1 MTLEIGT
8 GRRGKRLLLTDNERA
23 RHIHVLGAI
32 GTGKSKLL
40 EAMIRQD
47 IARGRGLCLI
57 DPHGTLVDSVEA
69 WCAASGLGRV
79 RRIHLIRPGD
89 DEFVP
94 GFNPLRMV
102 PGEAL
107 SVRVDAMVAACAQ
120 AWGVRDMGET
130 PRLEKI
136 LRATFYALS
145 VRGLT
150 LAEGPDFL
158 RASDPEGLRHRLS
171 LDLPDPVFQ
180 TTWDELN
187 DMPRKEFAEHVES
200 TITRL
205 SRFLT
210 APAMRLVVGQLEHA
224 IDFRAA
230 MDNGEIVLVSLGAR
244 SAFSYENARVL
255 GTLLINDLF
264 LTALGRDERVARR
277 RPFTLYVDEAY
288 DFLSGDI
295 ERILDQTRKFGLH
308 AVLAHQRVGQ
318 LKERGEGIYNAVMG
332 GTQTKI
338 VLGGLSDDDAA
349 IMAREIMRGD
359 IDLERPK
366 RGLTMPVVVD
376 EVPFWLESESS
387 TEGSATSRSVTHSV
401 VTTEG
406 SSTATSTSTTYT
418 ARENDEPEQRT
429 VAEGASESEAASYA
443 TAEGIAIS
451 EGYSHSHSRTRGRSQ
466 TLRPVREERPTQLYS
481 LDESLHLAQLKL
493 RNLPD
498 RAAIVKRR
506 GKRTIRV
513 QTSEVKSV
521 LKLPRTVARF
531 RTLVCERSSYLVPLA
546 DAEAEIQQ
554 RRFRLSRLAE
564 EPVSTQPEPPLKDEG
579 WG

>member
-1 MTLEIGT
+1 MLDIGIM
-8 GRRGKRLLLTDNERA
+8 GDGKPLRLSDDERA

-32 GTGKSKLL
+32 GTGKSKVL
-40 EAMIRQD
+40 EAMIRAD

-57 DPHGTLVDSVEA
+57 DPHGTLAESLES
-69 WCAASGLGRV
+69 WCAARGLGRI

-89 DEFVP
+89 DAFVP
-94 GFNPLRMV
+94 GFNPLRTV
-102 PGEAL
+102 PGEVL
-107 SVRVDAMVAACAQ
+107 SVRVDAMVAACGQ

-150 LAEGPDFL
+150 LAEGPEFL
-158 RASDPEGLRHRLS
+158 RASDPEGLRERLS
-171 LDLPDPVFQ
+171 LNLPDPVFQ
-180 TTWDELN
+180 TTWNELN
-187 DMPRKEFAEHVES
+187 ELPRREFAEYVES
-200 TITRL
+200 TLTRL

-230 MDNGEIVLVSLGAR
+230 MNNSEIVLVNLGAR
-244 SAFSYENARVL
+244 NAFSYENARVL

-264 LTALGRDERVARR
+264 LTALGRDERVAKR
-277 RPFTLYVDEAY
+277 RPFTLYIDEAY

-308 AVLAHQRVGQ
+308 AVLAHQRIGQ
-318 LKERGEGIYNAVMG
+318 LKERGESIYNAVMG

-349 IMAREIMRGD
+349 VMAREVMRGD

-366 RGLTMPVVVD
+366 VTMPVVVD
-376 EVPFWLESESS
+376 EVPFWLESESTSEALS
-387 TEGSATSRSVTHSV
+387 TSQSVTHSF
-401 VTTEG
+401 TTSEGSTAGTGTTTTYFAPEGEQPEQRGISEIGSKGRSEITAEGTAITEG
-406 SSTATSTSTTYT
+406 SSRTY
-418 ARENDEPEQRT
+418 
-429 VAEGASESEAASYA
+429 
-443 TAEGIAIS
+443 
-451 EGYSHSHSRTRGRSQ
+451 SRTRGRAQ
-466 TLRPVREERPTQLYS
+466 TLRPVREERAVQFYS
-481 LDESLHLAQLKL
+481 LDESFHLMQLEL

-498 RAAIVKRR
+498 RVAIVKRR
-506 GKRTIRV
+506 GKPTVRV
-513 QTSEVKSV
+513 DTLEVRPAV
-521 LKLPRTVARF
+521 KLPRSVARF
-531 RTLVCERSSYLVPLA
+531 RSLVCERSSYLLPVA
-546 DAEAEIQQ
+546 DAEAEIA
-554 RRFRLSRLAE
+554 RRQASLGIGSVE
-564 EPVSTQPEPPLKDEG
+564 EYPTRPTVNDPE

>member
-1 MTLEIGT
+1 MLTIGT
-8 GRRGKRLLLTDNERA
+8 TRRGRPLALTDAERA

-40 EAMIRQD
+40 ESMIRQD

-57 DPHGTLVDSVEA
+57 DPHGTLADHIEE
-69 WCAASGLGRV
+69 WCAARGLGRI

-89 DEFVP
+89 DALVP
-94 GFNPLRMV
+94 GFNPLRTV

-120 AWGVRDMGET
+120 AWGVRDMSET

-136 LRATFYALS
+136 LRATFYALA

-150 LAEGPDFL
+150 LAEGPALL
-158 RASDPEGLRHRLS
+158 RARDPDGVRRLLTEG
-171 LDLPDPVFQ
+171 LPDPVFQ
-180 TTWDELN
+180 ITWDELN
-187 DMPRKEFAEHVES
+187 GMPRKEFAEHVES

-205 SRFLT
+205 SKFLS
-210 APAMRLVVGQLEHA
+210 APALRLVVGQREHA

-230 MDNGEIVLVSLGAR
+230 MDGSEIVLVNLGAR

-264 LTALGRDERVARR
+264 LTALGRDEHTAARH
-277 RPFTLYVDEAY
+277 PFTLFVDEAY

-308 AVLAHQRVGQ
+308 TVLAHQRIGQ
-318 LKERGEGIYNAVMG
+318 LRERGEGIYNAVMG

-349 IMAREIMRGD
+349 VMAREIMRGD

-366 RGLTMPVVVD
+366 RGITMPVVVD
-376 EVPFWLESESS
+376 EVPFWLESESH
-387 TEGSATSRSVTHSV
+387 TEGATESRASAESFATSE
-401 VTTEG
+401 TTGLSE
-406 SSTATSTSTTYT
+406 STAQMFQSLVEANPELTGLVQTMSEARSTTTTTGY
-418 ARENDEPEQRT
+418 
-429 VAEGASESEAASYA
+429 GASEGYA
-443 TAEGIAIS
+443 TSA
-451 EGYSHSHSRTRGRSQ
+451 SHTAGRAQ
-466 TLRPVREERPTQLYS
+466 TLRSVREERPTQFYS
-481 LDESLHLAQLKL
+481 LEESLHLAQLKL

-506 GKRTIRV
+506 GKRTVRV
-513 QTSEVKSV
+513 ETAEVKAV
-521 LKLPRTVARF
+521 FTMPRAV
-531 RTLVCERSSYLVPLA
+531 ERLHAQVSQKSAYLAPRAAV
-546 DAEAEIQQ
+546 EAEIETRQK
-554 RRFRLSRLAE
+554 RLLPGPRAAGDDAFWHE
-564 EPVSTQPEPPLKDEG
+564 E
-579 WG
+579 

>member
-1 MTLEIGT
+1 MLHIGT
-8 GRRGKRLLLTDNERA
+8 SRDGKPVLLTEAERA

-57 DPHGTLVDSVEA
+57 DPHGTLVDAIEA
-69 WCAASGLGRV
+69 WCSVRGLGPI

-89 DEFVP
+89 DAFVP
-94 GFNPLRMV
+94 GFNPLRAV

-107 SVRVDAMVAACAQ
+107 SVRIDAMVAACAQ
-120 AWGVRDMGET
+120 AWGVRDMGQT

-158 RASDPEGLRHRLS
+158 RASDPEGLRQRLS
-171 LDLPDPVFQ
+171 IDLPDPVFQ

-187 DMPRKEFAEHVES
+187 ELPRREFAEYVES

-210 APAMRLVVGQLEHA
+210 APAMRLVVGQAEHA
-224 IDFRAA
+224 IEFRSA
-230 MDNGEIVLVSLGAR
+230 MDRGEIVLVDLGAR

-264 LTALGRDERVARR
+264 LTALGRDEWVAKR
-277 RPFTLYVDEAY
+277 RPFTLYIDEAY

-308 AVLAHQRVGQ
+308 AVLAHQRIGQ

-359 IDLERPK
+359 IDLDRPK
-366 RGLTMPVVVD
+366 LTMPVVVD

-387 TEGSATSRSVTHSV
+387 SEGWATSWAATHSIASSEGSTVSTG
-401 VTTEG
+401 TT
-406 SSTATSTSTTYT
+406 TTYA
-418 ARENDEPEQRT
+418 AREGDDPEQRG
-429 VAEGASESEAASYA
+429 VAESAGNAVSRASGQ
-443 TAEGIAIS
+443 GIATS
-451 EGYSHSHSRTRGRSQ
+451 EGYSESYSRTRGRSE
-466 TLRPVREERPTQLYS
+466 TLRPVREERAVQFYS
-481 LDESLHLAQLKL
+481 LDECLHLAQLTL

-498 RAAIVKRR
+498 RAAVVKRR
-506 GKRTIRV
+506 GMRTIRIM
-513 QTSEVKSV
+513 TPEVKPV
-521 LKLPRTVARF
+521 LRLPRTTERF
-531 RTLVCERSSYLVPLA
+531 RALVCERSSYLVPFA
-546 DAEAEIQQ
+546 AAQAEIEA
-554 RRFRLSRLAE
+554 RRMRLAHLAE
-564 EPVSTQPEPPLKDEG
+564 EPMPTPLAPPLKDEG

>member
-1 MTLEIGT
+1 MLEIGST
-8 GRRGKRLLLTDNERA
+8 RRGSYVALTDTERA

-40 EAMIRQD
+40 ESMIRQD

-57 DPHGTLVDSVEA
+57 DPHGTLVESIEA
-69 WCAASGLGRV
+69 WCAVRGLGRI

-89 DEFVP
+89 DTFVP
-94 GFNPLRMV
+94 GFNPLRVV

-136 LRATFYALS
+136 LRATFYTLA

-158 RASDPEGLRHRLS
+158 RASDPEGLRRRLS
-171 LDLPDPVFQ
+171 IDLPDPVFQ

-187 DMPRKEFAEHVES
+187 EMPRREFGEHVES

-210 APAMRLVVGQLEHA
+210 APAMRLVVGQSEHT
-224 IDFRAA
+224 IDFRSA
-230 MDNGEIVLVSLGAR
+230 MDNGEIVLVHLGAR

-264 LTALGRDERVARR
+264 LTALGRDEQTSKR

-308 AVLAHQRVGQ
+308 AVLAHQRIGQ

-359 IDLERPK
+359 IDLEKPK
-366 RGLTMPVVVD
+366 RGITSPIVVD

-387 TEGSATSRSVTHSV
+387 SEAWATNRSLTHGFI
-401 VTTEG
+401 TTDG
-406 SSTATSTSTTYT
+406 STASAGTSTTYT
-418 ARENDEPEQRT
+418 ARDNDEPEQRSL
-429 VAEGASESEAASYA
+429 AESASEATSRS
-443 TAEGIAIS
+443 TAESIAIT
-451 EGYSHSHSRTRGRSQ
+451 EGSSHSHSRTSGRSQ
-466 TLRPVREERPTQLYS
+466 TLRAVREERPTHFYS

-513 QTSEVKSV
+513 ETTEVKDV
-521 LKLPRTVARF
+521 LKLPQAVARF
-531 RTLVCERSSYLVPLA
+531 RTLVGERSAYLVPIALA
-546 DAEAEIQQ
+546 QSEIEERRRRLFQ
-554 RRFRLSRLAE
+554 RAE
-564 EPVSTQPEPPLKDEG
+564 EPVSPVPPFEQPKWD
-579 WG
+579 

>member
-1 MTLEIGT
+1 VTLSVGT
-8 GRRGKRLLLTDNERA
+8 GQGGEPVTLTSGERA
-23 RHIHVLGAI
+23 RHIHILGAI

-47 IARGRGLCLI
+47 IASGRGLCLI
-57 DPHGTLVDSVEA
+57 DPHGTLAEGIEA
-69 WCAASGLGRV
+69 WCAVRGLGRI
-79 RRIHLIRPGD
+79 RRIHIIRPGD
-89 DEFVP
+89 DAFVP

-107 SVRVDAMVAACAQ
+107 SVRVDAMVGACAQ
-120 AWGVRDMGET
+120 AWGVRDMGQT

-145 VRGLT
+145 ARGLT
-150 LAEGPDFL
+150 LAEGPEFL
-158 RASDPEGLRHRLS
+158 RASDPEGLRKRLS
-171 LDLPDPVFQ
+171 MDLPDPVFQ
-180 TTWDELN
+180 ATWDDLN
-187 DMPRKEFAEHVES
+187 EMPRREFAEYVES

-210 APAMRLVVGQLEHA
+210 APSMRLVVGQQEHA

-230 MDNGEIVLVSLGAR
+230 MDNREVVLVNLGAR
-244 SAFSYENARVL
+244 NAFSYENARVL

-264 LTALGRDERVARR
+264 LTALGRDERVARE

-308 AVLAHQRVGQ
+308 AVLAHQRIGQ

-332 GTQTKI
+332 GTQTKV

-366 RGLTMPVVVD
+366 ITMPVVVN

-387 TEGSATSRSVTHSV
+387 SESWGESRASTRSATTS
-401 VTTEG
+401 EG
-406 SSTATSTSTTYT
+406 NTTSTGSTLSY
-418 ARENDEPEQRT
+418 AALEGEEPEQRALAESAAEA
-429 VAEGASESEAASYA
+429 VSRMSAEGFATTDGSSRSE
-443 TAEGIAIS
+443 
-451 EGYSHSHSRTRGRSQ
+451 SRTRGRSQ
-466 TLRPVREERPTQLYS
+466 TLRPVREERPTQFYS
-481 LDESLHLAQLKL
+481 LEECLHLAQLKL

-498 RAAIVKRR
+498 RAAVLKRR
-506 GKRTIRV
+506 GKPTVEVRTPDV
-513 QTSEVKSV
+513 NGV
-521 LKLPRTVARF
+521 LKLPQALSRF
-531 RTLVCERSSYLVPLA
+531 RALVCERSSYLVSLP
-546 DAEAEIQQ
+546 DAEAEIEE
-554 RRFRLSRLAE
+554 RRARLLRLAG
-564 EPVSTQPEPPLKDEG
+564 EPLPTQSSPSLKDPE